1 MSDDEKFDGV
11 MLNMATQ
18 LEGGVPEKGRGRKY
32 RAYSAE
38 DLARAYKLVK
48 EKAYAVQT
56 AADACGVPEATLRDR
71 VKGKVK
77 ISIKR
82 SGPPPILGLAEEG
95 KLVDY
100 FHLMSSFGYSYSR
113 TDIINLASDYAILLG
128 KREPSDGLTHQW
140 YYKFL
145 ERWPHVETSRA
156 SGTKKQFEKATSSDC
171 LSRYFLM
178 LQELMN
184 QHNLMNKPDSIFIV
198 DEVLIDLEKSPPS
211 VYSWRNNMKW
221 EKYQKGIDPSM
232 TIIAS
237 GNASGARLPAFFIF
251 PGKTVSSESIEDCSP
266 GTGATCSD
274 DGTTNCNVF
283 QLYLENHFLK
293 FIERKDNSE
302 AILVL
307 YDGFRS
313 HMSPTLIEMYKAQNV
328 HLFPIPPSGSQCLVH
343 MNRGIFGEIETKFA
357 DECYDFIEAEVERSL
372 HSNICVVASKAYN
385 EAVMEGNLK
394 SVFQRYGLHPFKP
407 QIVNKRIDL
416 TLPPPEPPGIK
427 RDRMVVVTPLPQ
439 KTTRRSS
446 KRKAVKKK
454 VDVEDLE
461 EIDSQLIENRKK
473 KKMMPNK
480 RMNYSNRR
488 KSAKAMAKKRERE
501 LAESKPTLKLKFVRD
516 ISGKGKRGRKP
527 KVRDDDNEE
536 SETEYETE
544 TDYEIEEMLSSE
556 DEDDQAE
563 ENAQR
568 TVDIAIQREHFE
580 SALREELLS
589 THGLYFDGTQRERF
603 EREFARVKNEIESQ
617 EVQSETGVQDG
628 EVVEEGIVDH
638 SQVTHEIIDQSEVHN
653 SLVKEEKI
661 IYTEEAS
668 STEDNIETGPTV
680 VIESVEEE
688 IPQSEKCCVCNKYN
702 PEFPDSGYVMEFATW
717 GKCDY
722 EGCQHWTH
730 LKHCCN
736 VKVLRRHDIFYCPC
750 HNQV

>member
-1 MSDDEKFDGV
+1 MIFFLLQKS
-11 MLNMATQ
+11 
-18 LEGGVPEKGRGRKY
+18 RGRKY
-32 RAYSAE
+32 RSYSLE
-38 DLARAYKLVK
+38 DLARAYRLVK

-77 ISIKR
+77 ISIQR
-82 SGPPPILGLAEEG
+82 SGPPPILGLPEEG

-113 TDIINLASDYAILLG
+113 TDIINIASDYAILLG
-128 KREPSDGLTHQW
+128 KREPSEGLTHQW

-145 ERWPHVETSRA
+145 ERWPNVETSRA
-156 SGTKKQFEKATSSDC
+156 SGTKKQFEKATSTDC
-171 LSRYFLM
+171 LSRYFLT

-211 VYSWRNNMKW
+211 IYSWRNNMKW
-221 EKYQKGIDPSM
+221 EKYQKGINPSM
-232 TIIAS
+232 TIVAS

-313 HMSPTLIEMYKAQNV
+313 HMSPTLVEMYKAQNV
-328 HLFPIPPSGSQCLVH
+328 HLFPIPPSGSQCLVN
-343 MNRGIFGEIETKFA
+343 MNRGIFGEIETRFSE
-357 DECYDFIEAEVERSL
+357 ECENFIETEVDRSL
-372 HSNICVVASKAYN
+372 HSNICVVASRAYN
-385 EAVMEGNLK
+385 EAVVEGNLK

-416 TLPPPEPPGIK
+416 TLPPPEPPGLK
-427 RDRMVVVTPLPQ
+427 KLATVPPVPQ
-439 KTTRRSS
+439 KVTRRSS

-454 VDVEDLE
+454 SDIENLA

-473 KKMMPNK
+473 KRMMPNK

-488 KSAKAMAKKRERE
+488 KSAKALAKKRERE

-516 ISGKGKRGRKP
+516 TGGKGKRGRKR
-527 KVRDDDNEE
+527 KAIEVDDD
-536 SETEYETE
+536 SDSEYETE
-544 TDYEIEEMLSSE
+544 TDYEIEEMLSSDDEEE
-556 DEDDQAE
+556 DGSEGNE
-563 ENAQR
+563 SAQR
-568 TVDIAIQREHFE
+568 TVDIAVQREHFE

-589 THGLYFDGTQRERF
+589 THGLYFEGTQRERF
-603 EREFARVKNEIESQ
+603 EREFARVKGEIEKKECESQ
-617 EVQSETGVQDG
+617 TLVQEG
-628 EVVEEGIVDH
+628 EVVEEGIVEH
-638 SQVTHEIIDQSEVHN
+638 SQVTQDIVVQGNGETMLI
-653 SLVKEEKI
+653 KEEKI
-661 IYTEEAS
+661 MYTEDPS
-668 STEDNIETGPTV
+668 SSEQKVETGPTV

-722 EGCQHWTH
+722 EGCHHWTH

>member
-1 MSDDEKFDGV
+1 M
-11 MLNMATQ
+11 
-18 LEGGVPEKGRGRKY
+18 
-32 RAYSAE
+32 
-38 DLARAYKLVK
+38 K

-77 ISIKR
+77 VNIMK
-82 SGPPPILGLAEEG
+82 SGPPPVLGLSEEG
-95 KLVDY
+95 KLVEY
-100 FHLMSSFGYSYSR
+100 FQLMSSFGYSYTR
-113 TDIINLASDYAILLG
+113 TDVMNLASDFAILHG
-128 KREPSDGLTHQW
+128 KREPTDGLTHQW

-145 ERWPHVETSRA
+145 ERWPNLETSRA
-156 SGTKKQFEKATSSDC
+156 SGTKKQFERATSSDS
-171 LSRYFLM
+171 LSRYFLS
-178 LQELMN
+178 LQEQMN

-198 DEVLIDLEKSPPS
+198 DEVLIDLGKSTPS
-211 VYSWRNNMKW
+211 IYSWRNNMKW

-313 HMSPTLIEMYKAQNV
+313 HMSPTLVEMYKAQNV

-343 MNRGIFGEIETKFA
+343 MNRGIFGEIEQRFA
-357 DECYDFIEAEVERSL
+357 EECEEFTRIETELDRSL

-385 EAVMEGNLK
+385 EAVVEGNLK
-394 SVFQRYGLHPFKP
+394 NVFQRFGLHPFKP

-416 TLPPPEPPGIK
+416 TLPPPEPPSIK
-427 RDRMVVVTPLPQ
+427 REKMVVSTHF
-439 KTTRRSS
+439 TRKSS
-446 KRKAVKKK
+446 KRVATKKK
-454 VDVEDLE
+454 ADLENQE
-461 EIDSQLIENRKK
+461 EIDSQLLENRKR

-488 KSAKAMAKKRERE
+488 KSEQYLAKAKERE
-501 LAESKPTLKLKFVRD
+501 LELKSRAQEQAKPALKMKFVRD
-516 ISGKGKRGRKP
+516 VGGKGKRGRKP
-527 KVRDDDNEE
+527 KVVNDDDDSE
-536 SETEYETE
+536 SEYETD

-556 DEDDQAE
+556 DDDEQGE
-563 ENAQR
+563 GSSQR
-568 TVDIAIQREHFE
+568 IVDIAVQREHFE

-603 EREFARVKNEIESQ
+603 EREFARVKNEIGNEDVQVETVGQ
-617 EVQSETGVQDG
+617 EG
-628 EVVEEGIVDH
+628 EVVEEGIVDQT
-638 SQVTHEIIDQSEVHN
+638 QVTHEIINQEEVQN
-653 SLVKEEKI
+653 SLVKEEKVV
-661 IYTEEAS
+661 YTEEP
-668 STEDNIETGPTV
+668 STFEQTVETGPTV

-688 IPQSEKCCVCNKYN
+688 IPPSEKCCVCNKYN
-702 PEFPDSGYVMEFATW
+702 PEIPESGYIMEFATW

-722 EGCQHWTH
+722 LGCEHWTH
-730 LKHCCN
+730 LKYCCN

>member
-1 MSDDEKFDGV
+1 MYFFLLQKS
-11 MLNMATQ
+11 
-18 LEGGVPEKGRGRKY
+18 RGRKY
-32 RAYSAE
+32 RSYSLE
-38 DLARAYKLVK
+38 DLARAYRLVK

-77 ISIKR
+77 ISIQR
-82 SGPPPILGLAEEG
+82 SGPPPILGLPEEG

-113 TDIINLASDYAILLG
+113 TDIINIASDYAILLG
-128 KREPSDGLTHQW
+128 KREPSEGLTHQW

-145 ERWPHVETSRA
+145 ERWPNVETSRA
-156 SGTKKQFEKATSSDC
+156 SGTKKQFEKATSTDC
-171 LSRYFLM
+171 LSRYFLT

-211 VYSWRNNMKW
+211 IYSWRNNMKW
-221 EKYQKGIDPSM
+221 EKYQKGINPSM
-232 TIIAS
+232 TVVAS

-313 HMSPTLIEMYKAQNV
+313 HMSPTLVEMYKAQNV
-328 HLFPIPPSGSQCLVH
+328 HLFPIPPSGSQCLVN
-343 MNRGIFGEIETKFA
+343 MNRGIFGEIETKFSE
-357 DECYDFIEAEVERSL
+357 ECENFIETEVDRSL
-372 HSNICVVASKAYN
+372 HSNICVVASRGYN
-385 EAVMEGNLK
+385 EAVVEGNLK

-416 TLPPPEPPGIK
+416 TLPPPEPPGLK
-427 RDRMVVVTPLPQ
+427 KLVTVPPVPQ
-439 KTTRRSS
+439 KVTRRSS

-454 VDVEDLE
+454 SDIENLA

-473 KKMMPNK
+473 KRMMPNK

-488 KSAKAMAKKRERE
+488 KSAKALAKKRERQ

-516 ISGKGKRGRKP
+516 TGGKGKRGRKR
-527 KVRDDDNEE
+527 KAVEEDDD
-536 SETEYETE
+536 SDSEYETE
-544 TDYEIEEMLSSE
+544 TDYEIEEMLSSDDEEE
-556 DEDDQAE
+556 DGSEGNE
-563 ENAQR
+563 SAQR
-568 TVDIAIQREHFE
+568 TVDIAVQREHFE

-589 THGLYFDGTQRERF
+589 THGLYFEGTQRERF
-603 EREFARVKNEIESQ
+603 EREFARVKGEIEKNEAESQ
-617 EVQSETGVQDG
+617 TLVQEG
-628 EVVEEGIVDH
+628 EVVEEGIVEH
-638 SQVTHEIIDQSEVHN
+638 SQVTQDIVVQDNGQTMLI
-653 SLVKEEKI
+653 KEEKI
-661 IYTEEAS
+661 IYTEDPS
-668 STEDNIETGPTV
+668 SSEQKIETGPTV

-717 GKCDY
+717 GKCDH
-722 EGCQHWTH
+722 EGCYHWTH

>member
-1 MSDDEKFDGV
+1 M
-11 MLNMATQ
+11 
-18 LEGGVPEKGRGRKY
+18 
-32 RAYSAE
+32 
-38 DLARAYKLVK
+38 K

-77 ISIKR
+77 PTIKR
-82 SGPPPILGLAEEG
+82 SGPPPILGLPEEG

-113 TDIINLASDYAILLG
+113 TDVINLASDYAILLG

-145 ERWPHVETSRA
+145 ERWPNLETSRA
-156 SGTKKQFEKATSSDC
+156 SGTKKQFEKATSTDC
-171 LSRYFLM
+171 LSRYFLT

-184 QHNLMNKPDSIFIV
+184 QHHLMNKPDSIFIV
-198 DEVLIDLEKSPPS
+198 DEVLIDLDKSPPTI
-211 VYSWRNNMKW
+211 YSWRNNMKW

-237 GNASGARLPAFFIF
+237 GNASGARLPSFFIF

-274 DGTTNCNVF
+274 DGSTNCNVF

-307 YDGFRS
+307 YDGFRA
-313 HMSPTLIEMYKAQNV
+313 HMSPSLVEMYKAQNV
-328 HLFPIPPSGSQCLVH
+328 HLFPIPPSGSQCLVN
-343 MNRGIFGEIETKFA
+343 MNKGIFGEIETRFNE
-357 DECYDFIEAEVERSL
+357 ECDDFIEAEIERSL
-372 HSNICVVASKAYN
+372 HANICVVASKAYN
-385 EAVMEGNLK
+385 EAVVEGNLK
-394 SVFQRYGLHPFKP
+394 NVFQRYGLHPFKP

-416 TLPPPEPPGIK
+416 TLPPPEPPSVK
-427 RDRMVVVTPLPQ
+427 REKMVVVTPMPQ
-439 KTTRRSS
+439 KYTRRSS
-446 KRKAVKKK
+446 KRKAMKKK
-454 VDVEDLE
+454 ADLENME
-461 EIDSQLIENRKK
+461 EIDSQLLENRKRK
-473 KKMMPNK
+473 KLMPNK
-480 RMNYSNRR
+480 RLNYSNRR
-488 KSAKAMAKKRERE
+488 RSVQAIAKQREKL
-501 LAESKPTLKLKFVRD
+501 LAQSKPTLKLKFVRD
-516 ISGKGKRGRKP
+516 TGGKGKRVRKP
-527 KVRDDDNEE
+527 KVEEDNEE
-536 SETEYETE
+536 SETSEYETE

-556 DEDDQAE
+556 DEDRSEDSQGRE
-563 ENAQR
+563 SAQR
-568 TVDIAIQREHFE
+568 TVELAIQREHFE

-589 THGLYFDGTQRERF
+589 THGLYFEGTQRERF
-603 EREFARVKNEIESQ
+603 EREFDRVKSEIGKKE
-617 EVQSETGVQDG
+617 DG
-628 EVVEEGIVDH
+628 ETVVEEGEVVVEEGIIDQ
-638 SQVTHEIIDQSEVHN
+638 SQVTHEVIEQDDGNII
-653 SLVKEEKI
+653 KEEKI

-668 STEDNIETGPTV
+668 SSAEQIETGPTV
-680 VIESVEEE
+680 VIECVEEE
-688 IPQSEKCCVCNKYN
+688 IPPSEKCCVCNKYN
-702 PEFPDSGYVMEFATW
+702 PEFADSGYVLEFATW

-722 EGCQHWTH
+722 GECQHWTH